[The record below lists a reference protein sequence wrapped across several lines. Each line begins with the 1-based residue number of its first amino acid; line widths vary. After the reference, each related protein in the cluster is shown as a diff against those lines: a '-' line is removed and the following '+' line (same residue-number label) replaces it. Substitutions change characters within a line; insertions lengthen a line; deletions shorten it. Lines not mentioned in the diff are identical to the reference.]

1 MRKIL
6 DMEKLHNKVIISG
19 FNKLTLLD
27 YPGLTACIIFTQG
40 CNYKCPFC
48 HNASLIDSKA
58 SGSYDEEE
66 ILKFLIKRR
75 NVLEGICISG
85 GEPLM
90 QKELVE
96 FLIKIKD
103 IGYKIKI
110 DTNGSCPDIL
120 KYLIDNKLIDYVAM
134 DIKNDLDNY
143 KKTAGITNTDS
154 VKKSIDILL
163 NSDIGYEFRTTV
175 VKELHTVNNIINIAK
190 MIKNTKKYYLQKFI
204 DSGDIVSNNL
214 HSFSDEEM
222 LNIKKEI
229 EKYIP
234 TVEVRGI

>member
-1 MRKIL
+1 
-6 DMEKLHNKVIISG
+6 MEKLHKVKISG

-48 HNASLIDSKA
+48 HNASLLDNKD
-58 SGSYDEEE
+58 GTYDEEE
-66 ILKFLIKRR
+66 ILKFLEKRKK
-75 NVLEGICISG
+75 VLEGICISG

-90 QKELVE
+90 QKEILE
-96 FLIKIKD
+96 FIKKIKD

-110 DTNGSCPDIL
+110 DTNGSYPEIL

-134 DIKNDLDNY
+134 DIKNDIDNY
-143 KKTAGITNTDS
+143 KKTTGVTNTNI
-154 VKKSIDILL
+154 VMKSIDILL
-163 NSDIGYEFRTTV
+163 KSDIEYEFRTTI
-175 VKELHTVNNIINIAK
+175 VKELHNEENIINIAK
-190 MIKNTKKYYLQKFI
+190 MIKDAKKYYLQKFI

-214 HSFSDEEM
+214 HPFSDEEM
-222 LNIKKEI
+222 LVIKTKV

-234 TVEVRGI
+234 NVEVRGI

>member
-1 MRKIL
+1 MA
-6 DMEKLHNKVIISG
+6 ELHKVKISG

-48 HNASLIDSKA
+48 HNASLLDNKD
-58 SGSYDEEE
+58 GTYDEEE
-66 ILKFLIKRR
+66 ILKFLEKRKK
-75 NVLEGICISG
+75 VLEGICISG

-90 QKELVE
+90 QKEIVE
-96 FLIKIKD
+96 FIKKIKD

-110 DTNGSCPDIL
+110 DTNGSYPEIL

-134 DIKNDLDNY
+134 DIKNDIDNY
-143 KKTAGITNTDS
+143 KKTTGVTNTNI
-154 VKKSIDILL
+154 VMKSIDILL
-163 NSDIGYEFRTTV
+163 KSDIEYEFRTTI
-175 VKELHTVNNIINIAK
+175 VKELHNEENIINIAK
-190 MIKNTKKYYLQKFI
+190 MIKDAKKYYLQKFI

-214 HSFSDEEM
+214 HPFSDEEM
-222 LNIKKEI
+222 LVIKTKV

-234 TVEVRGI
+234 NVEVRGI